1 MALCYRA
8 MLVFYQ
14 REITIRGS
22 PLLLAVYF
30 NSRPALKRA
39 GDVQT
44 DMERVLSRRVST
56 HVRKAADDMNI

>member
-8 MLVFYQ
+8 MLVCYQ

-30 NSRPALKRA
+30 NSRPALKRE

-44 DMERVLSRRVST
+44 DMERVLPR
-56 HVRKAADDMNI
+56 